1 MSCQPWLWKLGQPVN
16 SVNPNRTLKAFCC
29 QTNIEWF
36 VGLFCFFSSHLVL
49 LNRRTSKIYCIVLHN
64 MRNVSGCGS
73 MFRLCQ
79 CLPCFSA
86 STVTG
91 FRSLSSRCLNRLC
104 STSSCCSPAT
114 SIASILRSEH
124 KQEKKRMHHQQQPLQ
139 RFSVR
144 WQRCGRHTGTRHVR
158 EDDVDVNFQFV
169 SSRRVDVELRMN
181 LQGKRKKS
189 GFSFVC

>member
-1 MSCQPWLWKLGQPVN
+1 MICGLG
-16 SVNPNRTLKAFCC
+16 F
-29 QTNIEWF
+29 F
-36 VGLFCFFSSHLVL
+36 VLFFSSHLVL
-49 LNRRTSKIYCIVLHN
+49 LNRRTTKIYCIVLHN
-64 MRNVSGCGS
+64 MRNVSSCGS
-73 MFRLCQ
+73 IFGLCQ

-124 KQEKKRMHHQQQPLQ
+124 KQEKKRMHHHQQPLQ

-144 WQRCGRHTGTRHVR
+144 WQRCGRHTGTRHVG
-158 EDDVDVNFQFV
+158 EDDVDVDFQFV

-181 LQGKRKKS
+181 LRGDREKN
-189 GFSFVC
+189 GFSRAC